1 MIEFLHITKHYKDTR
16 VLHDISLTVQD
27 GETVCLVGESGSGKT
42 TLLKMINRLIDPT
55 SGQILIDGADIA
67 AQDILTLRRNI
78 GYVIQQTG
86 LFPHMTIEENIGLIP
101 TVTGQAPAAVLDRTC
116 ELLDMVGLDPH
127 TYLGRY
133 PAELSGGQQQ
143 RVGVARAFACDPDII
158 LMDEPFSALDPLTR
172 ASLQDEIIQIQSEVH
187 KTIVFVTHDMDEA
200 VRLGDRICII
210 DKGHILQYDTPEQ
223 LMKAPNS
230 DFVAQFIGTNRIWSS
245 PDLIRAED
253 IMLREV
259 ETCGPQLSAMRAL
272 EKMHHAHVNGLL
284 VIERASRRL
293 LGMVTA
299 RALQAAP
306 DRQAPVS
313 RYMQTDLETIHPQQS
328 MVEMLPV
335 INQDRVALVPVVDD
349 GGRLCGLITESSL
362 VTTLSQPYLSDDE
375 EVSV

>member
-1 MIEFLHITKHYKDTR
+1 MIEFSHITKRYKDTH
-16 VLHDISLTVQD
+16 VLHDISLTVRD

-55 SGQILIDGADIA
+55 SGKILIDGADIA
-67 AQDILTLRRNI
+67 DEDILTLRRNI

-101 TVTGQAPAAVLDRTC
+101 EVTGQNADEILARTR

-127 TYLGRY
+127 IYMGRY

-143 RVGVARAFACDPDII
+143 RVGVARAFACNPDII

-172 ASLQDEIIQIQSEVH
+172 ASLQDEIIQIQSEVK

-223 LMKAPNS
+223 LMKAPSNE
-230 DFVAQFIGTNRIWSS
+230 FVAQFIGTNRIWSS

-253 IMLREV
+253 IMLRDV
-259 ETCGPQLSAMRAL
+259 ETCVPQLSVIRAL
-272 EKMHHAHVNGLL
+272 EKMRHAHVNGLL
-284 VIERASRRL
+284 VIERGTHRL

-299 RALQAAP
+299 RSLQSVP
-306 DRQAPVS
+306 DRHAPVS
-313 RYMQTDLETIHPQQS
+313 QYMQTDLETIHPRQS

-335 INQDRVALVPVVDD
+335 INQDRVALVPVIDES
-349 GGRLCGLITESSL
+349 GRLCGLITESSL
-362 VTTLSQPYLSDDE
+362 VTTLSQPYLADE
-375 EVSV
+375 EVPV

>member
-67 AQDILTLRRNI
+67 KQDILTLRRNI

-101 TVTGQAPAAVLDRTC
+101 TVTGQDPAAVLDRTR

-299 RALQAAP
+299 RALQAAS

-313 RYMQTDLETIHPQQS
+313 RYMQTDLETIRPQQS

-362 VTTLSQPYLSDDE
+362 VTTLSQPYLSDE